1 MIYNFFK
8 FILSIGLNV
17 FFRRILVHNK
27 QFLRTDAPLLIVA
40 NHPNTFMD
48 PMLIAHLLNQQVYFL
63 ANGGVFNKITKILF
77 KQLNMV
83 PIYRKTDAS
92 ANVGVNMREQ
102 NNKAFSTC
110 YEYLGKKR
118 TILIFPEGSSIIERR
133 LRELK
138 TGTARIALGA
148 EFEND
153 FELNLQILPIGVN
166 YSDATRFRSE
176 VFINVGA
183 PISLKDFKEKY
194 NPETAEVAEIT
205 ENNVNNAENT
215 SKKSNSFKELTEKI
229 GEKLLELMIV
239 TDDEAEDKFIQNIEK
254 IYKNRLFEDENISL
268 DAKIKDFELTK
279 HIVKATKYFEATNP
293 KVLDNFKIKLDSY
306 LGNLQKL
313 KISDAVFSQS
323 KKNKNIL
330 VSSLFSM
337 LFMTVCFPFFVF
349 GFLNNYLPYKLPS
362 LISRKITD
370 DETFFAPIMLA
381 SGIFTF
387 ISYYCVVLW
396 AVQTFW
402 LHNFLWLLGYFI
414 LMVLSGFFALFYTA
428 FFENVKE
435 NWQFISIFYKK
446 NTLIS
451 TLVAQRKEI
460 FNFLENAKKEYLV
473 SDK

>member
-8 FILSIGLNV
+8 FILSIGLKV

-27 QFLRTDAPLLIVA
+27 QLLRTDAPLLIVA

-63 ANGGVFNKITKILF
+63 ANGGVFNSITKILF
-77 KQLNMV
+77 RQLNMV
-83 PIYRKTDAS
+83 PIYRKADAS
-92 ANVGVNMREQ
+92 TNVGVNMREQ

-148 EFEND
+148 ELENN

-176 VFINVGA
+176 VFINVGE

-194 NPETAEVAEIT
+194 NSETNEIANEQT
-205 ENNVNNAENT
+205 
-215 SKKSNSFKELTEKI
+215 NSVKELTEI
-229 GEKLLELMIV
+229 IEEKLLELMIV
-239 TDDEAEDKFIQNIEK
+239 TSDEAEDKFIQNIEK

-279 HIVKATKYFEATNP
+279 HIIKATKYFEATSPN
-293 KVLDNFKIKLDSY
+293 VLENFKIKLDSY

-313 KISDAVFSQS
+313 KISDAVFNQS

-330 VSSLFSM
+330 AASLFSM
-337 LFMTVCFPFFVF
+337 FFMTVCFPFFVF

-387 ISYYCVVLW
+387 ILYYCVVLW
-396 AVQTFW
+396 CVQVFW
-402 LHNFLWLLGYFI
+402 LHNFLWLLGYFV

-446 NTLIS
+446 NSLVS

-460 FNFLENAKKEYLV
+460 FSFLENAKKEYMSSV
-473 SDK
+473 E

>member
-8 FILSIGLNV
+8 FILSVGLKV
-17 FFRRILVHNK
+17 FFRRILVHNEH
-27 QFLRTDAPLLIVA
+27 FLRTDAPLLIVA

-63 ANGGVFNKITKILF
+63 ANGGVFNSITKILF

-83 PIYRKTDAS
+83 PIYRKADAS
-92 ANVGVNMREQ
+92 ANVGINLREQ

-176 VFINVGA
+176 VFINIGA

-194 NPETAEVAEIT
+194 NPEMAEIV
-205 ENNVNNAENT
+205 ENSLEKT
-215 SKKSNSFKELTEKI
+215 SPVKELTEI
-229 GEKLLELMIV
+229 IEEKLLELIIV
-239 TDDEAEDKFIQNIEK
+239 TADEEEDKFIQNIEK

-293 KVLDNFKIKLDSY
+293 KVLDSFKIKLDSY

-313 KISDAVFSQS
+313 QISDAVFSQS

-330 VSSLFSM
+330 ISSLFSM
-337 LFMTVCFPFFVF
+337 LFMTVCFPLFVF
-349 GFLNNYLPYKLPS
+349 GFLNNYLPYKLPT

-387 ISYYCVVLW
+387 IIYYCVVLW
-396 AVQTFW
+396 CVEVFW
-402 LHNFLWLLGYFI
+402 LHNLWWLLGYFV
-414 LMVLSGFFALFYTA
+414 LMVLSGFFAASLGCSISLS
-428 FFENVKE
+428 VKL
-435 NWQFISIFYKK
+435 
-446 NTLIS
+446 LI
-451 TLVAQRKEI
+451 
-460 FNFLENAKKEYLV
+460 
-473 SDK
+473 